1 MGISYSKKE
10 DTKELLYIVIM
21 NNLNIINLIKTET
34 KNKNSYYTLE
44 NPNFFNLIKESDI
57 EITYIDKDIGV
68 NDKIIFKKNFCN
80 DSVKISRNKIFNKEY
95 IDHSIEMDN
104 YTFLIRFN
112 KNYKGL
118 ESIVI
123 LK

>member
-1 MGISYSKKE
+1 MGISNSKKE

-21 NNLNIINLIKTET
+21 DNLNIINLNKT
-34 KNKNSYYTLE
+34 KNIDKSNYYILE
-44 NPNFFNLIKESDI
+44 NPNFFNLLKESDI
-57 EITYIDKDIGV
+57 EITYIDKDLGV

-80 DSVKISRNKIFNKEY
+80 DSVKISRNKIFDKEY

-112 KNYKGL
+112 KNYNGL
-118 ESIVI
+118 ETIVI

>member
-34 KNKNSYYTLE
+34 KNKNNYYTLE

>member
-1 MGISYSKKE
+1 
-10 DTKELLYIVIM
+10 M

-34 KNKNSYYTLE
+34 KNKNNYYTLE